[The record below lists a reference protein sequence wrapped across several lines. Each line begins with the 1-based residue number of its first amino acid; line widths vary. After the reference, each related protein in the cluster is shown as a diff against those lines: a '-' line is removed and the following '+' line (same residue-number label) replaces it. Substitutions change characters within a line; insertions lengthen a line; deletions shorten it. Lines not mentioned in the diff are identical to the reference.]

1 MPAYFITFRDKMKDP
16 AAYAAYG
23 GKAMA
28 TFAGHGSRL
37 LVANGAL
44 TPVEGEAPDGV
55 VVIEF
60 PTVEAAKGWYHS
72 PAYQAIVGER
82 LGATEGRA
90 VIVEG
95 FSPG

>member
-1 MPAYFITFRDKMKDP
+1 MPAYFIVFRDKMTDP

-23 GKAMA
+23 AKAMPTLA
-28 TFAGHGSRL
+28 ACESKL

-44 TPVEGEAPDGV
+44 TAVEGAAPDGV
-55 VVIEF
+55 VMIEF
-60 PTVEAAKGWYHS
+60 PTVAAARAWYDS

-82 LGATEGRA
+82 LGATAGRA